1 MIQSLYFFAGS
12 FLFSI
17 VVTAMLIRFWKFPF
31 GVDHPDAHRKK
42 HVRPLLRLGGIPIFG
57 AFAIFMGAVPWYVNR
72 AFDDWAAILGTSLLM
87 FLLGLADDFKPIGA
101 KKKLIG
107 QVLIGLLA
115 YYLGLNI
122 TNFSYPIGNYS
133 MSLGGLALIA
143 TVVWFVAVPNIINL
157 IDGID
162 GLAAGLGFF
171 LYLMLGYVAWSGGA
185 QEVAYISFAVA
196 GSLLGFLCFNFPPA
210 KIFLGDGGAY
220 FIGFGIAAL
229 SLQCSEKGSVAA
241 VLLVTVIALGLPIM
255 DTLFALLRRAV
266 RGFPLFRADA
276 EHIHHRLRK
285 LGFSDRR
292 LVLLMY
298 FVTVFFSLLAL
309 SVFWTQGRT
318 LPVVLGG
325 IFLLIMVAVR
335 YLGYV
340 WTWEDLNLQL
350 QKAFGRRQEV
360 RYVLAYARIAELE
373 VEQAETLDEFEQE
386 FEKILKRCGY
396 WLQPQ
401 GKEEE
406 WQQFQLRHS
415 KRDSLT
421 LWRQRD
427 RRDHD
432 HHIRLADCFRD
443 AHKSACLKWEVSK
456 LFINADK

>member
-1 MIQSLYFFAGS
+1 MIQSLYFFGGS

-17 VVTAMLIRFWKFPF
+17 VVTALLIRFWKFPF

-42 HVRPLLRLGGIPIFG
+42 HARPMLRLGGIPVFSVFFICMAG
-57 AFAIFMGAVPWYVNR
+57 VPWYLDR
-72 AFDDWAAILGTSLLM
+72 AFYDWFAILGTSLLM
-87 FLLGLADDFKPIGA
+87 FLLGLADDFRPIGA

-122 TNFSYPIGNYS
+122 TNFSYPIGNFS
-133 MSLGGLALIA
+133 MSLGGLALVA
-143 TVVWFVAVPNIINL
+143 TVMWFVAVPNIINL
-157 IDGID
+157 IDGMD
-162 GLAAGLGFF
+162 GLATGLGFF
-171 LYLMLGYVAWSGGA
+171 LYLMLGYVAWSGSSV
-185 QEVAYISFAVA
+185 EIAYISFAVA
-196 GSLLGFLCFNFPPA
+196 GALLGFLCFNFPPA

-266 RGFPLFRADA
+266 RGFPIFQADA

-292 LVLLMY
+292 LVLVMY
-298 FVTVFFSLLAL
+298 FVAVFFSLMGL

-318 LPVVLGG
+318 LPVALGG
-325 IFLLIMVAVR
+325 IFLLFVVAVR

-350 QKAFGRRQEV
+350 QKTFGRRQEV

-373 VEQAETLDEFEQE
+373 VEQAFSQEEFERE
-386 FEKILKRCGY
+386 FELILKRCGY
-396 WLQPQ
+396 WLEPQ
-401 GKEEE
+401 GNPND
-406 WQQFQLRHS
+406 WQKIELSVS
-415 KRDSLT
+415 KTESLM
-421 LWRQRD
+421 LWRQRKQ
-427 RRDHD
+427 RDHD
-432 HHIRLADCFRD
+432 HYIRLADCFRD
-443 AHKSACLKWEVSK
+443 AYQAACLKWEVPE
-456 LFINADK
+456 LFINED

>member
-1 MIQSLYFFAGS
+1 MIQSLYFFAAS
-12 FLFSI
+12 FLFS
-17 VVTAMLIRFWKFPF
+17 VVTTMVLIRFWKFSF
-31 GVDHPDAHRKK
+31 GIDHPDSHRKK
-42 HVRPLLRLGGIPIFG
+42 HTRPVLRLGGIPVFG
-57 AFAIFMGAVPWYVNR
+57 AFAIFMGAVPWYLDRPFNN
-72 AFDDWAAILGTSLLM
+72 WAAIFGTSLLI
-87 FLLGLADDFKPIGA
+87 FLLGLVDDFKPIGA
-101 KKKLIG
+101 KNKLVG

-122 TNFSYPIGNYS
+122 TNFSYPVGNLS
-133 MSLGGLALIA
+133 MSLGGLSLMA
-143 TVVWFVAVPNIINL
+143 TVLWFIAVPNIINL

-185 QEVAYISFAVA
+185 SEVAYISFAVA
-196 GSLLGFLCFNFPPA
+196 GALLGFLCFNFPPA

-255 DTLFALLRRAV
+255 DTLFALLRRGV
-266 RGFPLFRADA
+266 RGFPLFQADA

-285 LGFSDRR
+285 LGFSDKR

-318 LPVVLGG
+318 LPVALGV
-325 IFLLIMVAVR
+325 IFLLILAAVR
-335 YLGYV
+335 YLGYI

-360 RYVLAYARIAELE
+360 RFVLAYARVAELE
-373 VEQAETLDEFEQE
+373 VEQSESLAEFEYE
-386 FEKILKRCGY
+386 FESLLNRCGY
-396 WLQPQ
+396 WLHPI
-401 GKEEE
+401 GDPED
-406 WQQFQLRHS
+406 WQQIYLKYQKSGR
-415 KRDSLT
+415 LT
-421 LWRQRD
+421 LWRLKESRD
-427 RRDHD
+427 YE
-432 HHIRLADCFRD
+432 HHVRLANCFR
-443 AHKSACLKWEVSK
+443 AACVAACLKWEVSE
-456 LFINADK
+456 LFIHADE

>member
-1 MIQSLYFFAGS
+1 MILSLTIFAAS
-12 FLFSI
+12 FLFSV
-17 VVTAMLIRFWKFPF
+17 VVTVALIRFWKFPF
-31 GVDHPDAHRKK
+31 GMDYPDKHRKK
-42 HVRPLLRLGGIPIFG
+42 HTRPMLRLGGIPVFG
-57 AFAIFMGAVPWYVNR
+57 AYAVVMGAVPWYLDR
-72 AFDDWAAILGTSLLM
+72 AFYDWAAILGTSLLM

-101 KKKLIG
+101 RKKLLG

-122 TNFSYPIGNYS
+122 TNFSYPVGNFS

-143 TVVWFVAVPNIINL
+143 TVAWFIAVPNIINL
-157 IDGID
+157 IDGVD

-171 LYLMLGYVAWSGGA
+171 LYLMLGYVAWSGGSP
-185 QEVAYISFAVA
+185 EIAYVSFAVA
-196 GSLLGFLCFNFPPA
+196 GALLGFLCFNFPPA

-255 DTLFALLRRAV
+255 DTLFALMRRAV
-266 RGFPLFRADA
+266 RGFPIFRADA

-285 LGFSDRR
+285 LGFSERR

-298 FVTVFFSLLAL
+298 FVTVFFSLMAL

-318 LPVVLGG
+318 LPVALGC
-325 IFLLIMVAVR
+325 IFLLIVLAVR

-340 WTWEDLNLQL
+340 WRWEDLNHQL

-360 RYVLAYARIAELE
+360 QYVLAYARIAELE
-373 VEQAETLDEFEQE
+373 VDQSESLDEFEQV
-386 FEKILKRCGY
+386 FEKILRRCGY

-401 GKEEE
+401 GNPEN
-406 WQQFQLRHS
+406 WQEFQLKYR
-415 KRDSLT
+415 KKKSLT
-421 LWRQRD
+421 LWRRQD
-427 RRDHD
+427 KHAYA

-443 AHKSACLKWEVSK
+443 AYQAACLKWEVSE
-456 LFINADK
+456 LFIHAKQ